1 MTKIIESII
10 NKDFSTASDLL
21 EDRVTNIVEKK
32 LTEKKKMIM
41 AEMYSGEGKL
51 PSVKNLYR
59 GLTEDD
65 VDESLLKV
73 SRNSMKLKTPI
84 ARANQSLEEDEEIE
98 EGMLDTLK
106 GILKPSKLSGKM
118 TNVEGKPLKTL
129 KIAQKKKLEE
139 DEQLDEARVA
149 IVAARVRG
157 GQIQRRKMVSN
168 VPGMTLRAG
177 KLVRMTAAERRRRK
191 LGAKKAALKSKSK
204 KSQAIRKR
212 KISLMKR
219 QRLGL

>member
-10 NKDFSTASDLL
+10 NKDFSTASELL

-41 AEMYSGEGKL
+41 AEMYSGEGRL
-51 PSVKNLYR
+51 SSVKKLYR
-59 GLTEDD
+59 GLAEDD

-73 SRNSMKLKTPI
+73 SRESMKLKTPI
-84 ARANQSLEEDEEIE
+84 ARANQSLEED
-98 EGMLDTLK
+98 
-106 GILKPSKLSGKM
+106 
-118 TNVEGKPLKTL
+118 
-129 KIAQKKKLEE
+129 E

-157 GQIQRRKMVSN
+157 GQIQRRKMISN

-191 LGAKKAALKSKSK
+191 LGAMKAARKSKAK
-204 KSQAIRKR
+204 KLQATRKR
-212 KISLMKR
+212 KISLIKR